1 MESVYLEPTSI
12 TPEIDFNFNSGIL
25 RLKGR
30 SIPENPSDFYIQVL
44 DLIKK
49 YYKSPAA
56 LSEIRFEMEYINS
69 GSSRY
74 ILEILRNIKKY
85 QEEGNE
91 TIVKWFYEEE
101 DEAILGLGE
110 YYRDLIE
117 MPIEFIRII

>member
-1 MESVYLEPTSI
+1 MESIYLEPTAI

-25 RLKGR
+25 KLKGR
-30 SIPENPSDFYIQVL
+30 SIPENPSDFYVRIL
-44 DLIKK
+44 DWMKE
-49 YYKSPAA
+49 YYKSPAG
-56 LSEIRFEMEYINS
+56 LSEIWFEMEYINS
-69 GSSRY
+69 GSSRF

-85 QEEGNE
+85 QEEGKK
-91 TIVKWFYEEE
+91 TIVKWYYEEE

>member
-1 MESVYLEPTSI
+1 MESIYLEPTAI

-25 RLKGR
+25 KLKGR
-30 SIPENPSDFYIQVL
+30 SIPENPSDFYVQVL
-44 DLIKK
+44 DWMKK

-56 LSEIRFEMEYINS
+56 LSEIWFEMEYINS

-85 QEEGNE
+85 QEEGKK
-91 TIVKWFYEEE
+91 TIVKWYYEEE